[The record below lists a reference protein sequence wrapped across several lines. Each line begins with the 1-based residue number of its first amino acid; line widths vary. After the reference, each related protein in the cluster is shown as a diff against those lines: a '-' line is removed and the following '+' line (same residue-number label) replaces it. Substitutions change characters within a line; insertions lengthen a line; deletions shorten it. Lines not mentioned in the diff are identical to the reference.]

1 MMAKAHFNP
10 SFLENTIE
18 SELSVERWKNS
29 SVTEVMT
36 EFFSTAYGSRHD
48 KKNQVQKE
56 EISNQKK
63 KKNST

>member
-18 SELSVERWKNS
+18 SELSVERWKNT

-48 KKNQVQKE
+48 KKIQVTQRKG
-56 EISNQKK
+56 
-63 KKNST
+63 